1 VITTLVGKDISFAE
15 FRAAVARSAIAP
27 LAKKFDS
34 KTRYLPADC
43 SDRFCPKLPM
53 VAPVL
58 AP

>member
-1 VITTLVGKDISFAE
+1 MLVGKDISFAE

-43 SDRFCPKLPM
+43 SDLFCPKLPM